1 VEIGWLRGEDLIIYM
16 GYLVRLVVRAPD
28 DSSIAKCV
36 CVALTALAIAAI
48 LAVGGPV
55 AAGDVTATLEGNHP
69 DEAADIAESEAAPSR
84 PLAMHLTMAIRNRAE
99 LDRELADQQNPASP
113 EYHHWLT
120 PDEFTNS
127 FGPTDADL
135 AKITRWL
142 TRKGF
147 AVQSADARTRIV
159 NFTGTVASAEKAFGL
174 KIAATADASMFAN
187 TADPIVPAD
196 VAPLIESI
204 RGLDNLLHS
213 APAIHR
219 VPMPAPEATAPN
231 ARINGKTA
239 FGPND
244 LHTFYDQ
251 PVDFDG
257 TGTDCIAIIEDSDFK
272 RAGADAF
279 NTQFGLP
286 AFTDANFEVIL
297 ANGTNPG
304 INSDGDET
312 MVDVN
317 YSHAMAPASP
327 IRVYI
332 GDPTKSNSPLA
343 DAITRAVMDNA
354 CAAITV
360 SFSFCG
366 AGKSFFKAEDGRF
379 AQAASQGQAVFVAT
393 GDVGSAA
400 LVVDKKHQRC
410 VPGTK
415 RGVNELAASPN
426 ASAIGGT
433 QFTPT
438 LDSNGD
444 DVGSVPERTWN
455 DGGGATGGGRS
466 KIFKKPAFQAG
477 LFKKDKKRDLPDIS
491 FGASPIL
498 PGFFFGDPA
507 TQTFLIGG
515 TSIGAPAWAGIS
527 ELLSQRKGSRIG
539 NLNARLYQL
548 GATGGTNGIRDVT
561 SGDNGFNGV
570 SGFSAVTGFD
580 KATGW
585 GTVDI
590 GVFVPAFVG
599 K

>member
-1 VEIGWLRGEDLIIYM
+1 M
-16 GYLVRLVVRAPD
+16 GYLFLPGAKASD
-28 DSSIAKCV
+28 DSPDASSIIAKSIRV
-36 CVALTALAIAAI
+36 GLAALALAIAAT
-48 LAVGGPV
+48 LAANSPV
-55 AAGDVTATLEGNHP
+55 TAGEATATLEGNHP
-69 DEAADIAESEAAPSR
+69 DEAAEIAESAAAPNR
-84 PLAMHLTMAIRNRAE
+84 PLAMRLTMAIRNRAE
-99 LDRELADQQNPASP
+99 LDRMLADQQDPASP

-120 PDEFTNS
+120 PDEFTNR
-127 FGPTDADL
+127 FGPTDADI
-135 AKITRWL
+135 AKVTRWL

-147 AVQSADARTRIV
+147 AVQSADARTRVV
-159 NFTGTVASAEKAFGL
+159 NFTGTVAAAEAAFGV
-174 KIAATADASMFAN
+174 KIAATSDASMFAN
-187 TADPIVPAD
+187 ITDPVVPAD
-196 VAPLIESI
+196 VAPLVESI

-219 VPMPAPEATAPN
+219 TPMPAPDASAPD

-251 PVDFDG
+251 PADFDG
-257 TGTDCIAIIEDSDFK
+257 TGTDCIAIIEDSDFN
-272 RAGADAF
+272 RSGADAF
-279 NTQFGLP
+279 NTDFGLP
-286 AFTDANFEVIL
+286 PFSGANFEVVL
-297 ANGTNPG
+297 PNGTNPG

-317 YSHAMAPASP
+317 YSHAMAPGAP

-332 GDPTKSNSPLA
+332 GDPAHSNSPLP
-343 DAITRAVMDNA
+343 DAIARAVTDNA

-366 AGKSFFKAEDGRF
+366 ASKNFFKAEDSRF

-393 GDVGSAA
+393 GDIGAAA
-400 LVVDKKHQRC
+400 LIVDRKHQRC
-410 VPGTK
+410 APGTK
-415 RGVNELAASPN
+415 RGVNELAASPH

-433 QFTPT
+433 EFTPN

-444 DVGSVPERTWN
+444 DVGSVSESTWN
-455 DGGGATGGGRS
+455 DGAGATGGGKS
-466 KIFKKPAFQAG
+466 KIFKKPAFQSG
-477 LFKKDKKRDLPDIS
+477 LFKKDKKRDLPDVS
-491 FGASPIL
+491 FGASPNS

-507 TQTFLIGG
+507 TESVLIGG

-527 ELLSQRKGSRIG
+527 ELLSQRNGTRIG
-539 NLNARLYQL
+539 NLNIRLYQL
-548 GATGGTNGIRDVT
+548 GVMGGTNGIRDVT
-561 SGDNGFNGV
+561 SGDNGFHGV
-570 SGFSAVTGFD
+570 PGFSALTGFD

>member
-1 VEIGWLRGEDLIIYM
+1 M
-16 GYLVRLVVRAPD
+16 GYLVLSGESTPD
-28 DSSIAKCV
+28 DSSDASAIAKFFRV
-36 CVALTALAIAAI
+36 GLAALALAIALT
-48 LAVGGPV
+48 LAVTQPV
-55 AAGDVTATLEGNHP
+55 AAGEVTTMLEGNHP
-69 DEAADIAESEAAPSR
+69 DEAAEIAESAAASSR
-84 PLAMHLTMAIRNRAE
+84 PLAMHLTMALRNRAE
-99 LDRELADQQNPASP
+99 LDRMLADQQNPASAD
-113 EYHHWLT
+113 YHRWLT
-120 PDEFTNS
+120 PDEFTNR

-135 AKITRWL
+135 AKVTRWL

-147 AVQSADARTRIV
+147 AVESADAHTRRV
-159 NFTGTVASAEKAFGL
+159 SFTGTVASASTAFGV
-174 KIAATADASMFAN
+174 KIAATADGGVFAN

-213 APAIHR
+213 APSIHR
-219 VPMPAPEATAPN
+219 VPMPAPDATAPS
-231 ARINGKTA
+231 ARINGITG

-251 PVDFDG
+251 PVDLDG
-257 TGTDCIAIIEDSDFK
+257 TGTDCIAIIEDSDFN

-279 NTQFGLP
+279 NSQFGLP
-286 AFTDANFEVIL
+286 AFGGANFQVIL
-297 ANGTNPG
+297 ADDTNPG

-317 YSHAMAPASP
+317 YAHAMAPGAP

-332 GDPTKSNSPLA
+332 GDPTNSNSPLP
-343 DAITRAVMDNA
+343 DAIAQAVTDNA

-366 AGKSFFKAEDGRF
+366 ASKNFFKAENSRF
-379 AQAASQGQAVFVAT
+379 AQAAIQGQAVFVAT
-393 GDVGSAA
+393 GDVGSAG
-400 LVVDKKHQRC
+400 LKVDLKHQRC
-410 VPGTK
+410 VPATK

-433 QFTPT
+433 QFTPNF
-438 LDSNGD
+438 DSNGD
-444 DVGSVPERTWN
+444 DVGSVAESTWN
-455 DGGGATGGGRS
+455 DGGGATGGGQS
-466 KIFKKPAFQAG
+466 KIFKKPAFQKG
-477 LFKKDKKRDLPDIS
+477 LFKKNKKRDLPDIS
-491 FGASPIL
+491 FGGSPNS

-507 TQTFLIGG
+507 TEGFLIGG

-527 ELLSQRKGSRIG
+527 ELLSQANGGRIG

-548 GATGGTNGIRDVT
+548 GAIGGTNGIRDVT
-561 SGDNGFNGV
+561 SGDNAFRSV
-570 SGFSAVTGFD
+570 PGFSALTGFD

>member
-1 VEIGWLRGEDLIIYM
+1 M
-16 GYLVRLVVRAPD
+16 GYLVLGVRAPD
-28 DSSIAKCV
+28 DSSIAKFV
-36 CVALTALAIAAI
+36 RDALIVPVLALAVT
-48 LAVGGPV
+48 LAVTSPV
-55 AAGDVTATLEGNHP
+55 VAGDATTMLEGNHP
-69 DEAADIAESEAAPSR
+69 DEAAEIAESAAASSR

-99 LDRELADQQNPASP
+99 LDRVLADQQNPTSP
-113 EYHHWLT
+113 DYHHWLT
-120 PDEFTNS
+120 PDEFTNR

-135 AKITRWL
+135 AKVTRWL

-147 AVQSADARTRIV
+147 AVQSADAHTRIV
-159 NFTGTVASAEKAFGL
+159 SFTGTVASAETAFGV
-174 KIAATADASMFAN
+174 KIAATADGRMFAN
-187 TADPIVPAD
+187 TADPIVQAD
-196 VAPLIESI
+196 LAPLIESI
-204 RGLDNLLHS
+204 RGLDNMLLS
-213 APAIHR
+213 APGIHR
-219 VPMPAPEATAPN
+219 VPIPAPEATAPN

-251 PVDFDG
+251 PVNLDG
-257 TGTDCIAIIEDSDFK
+257 SGTDCMAMIEDSDFN

-286 AFTDANFEVIL
+286 AFTGANFEMIL

-304 INSDGDET
+304 INGDASET

-317 YSHAMAPASP
+317 YSHAMAPGAP

-332 GDPTKSNSPLA
+332 GDPTHSNSPLP
-343 DAITRAVMDNA
+343 DAIAQAVTDNA
-354 CAAITV
+354 CAAISV

-366 AGKSFFKAEDGRF
+366 ASKSFFKAEDSRF
-379 AQAASQGQAVFVAT
+379 AQAAAQGQAVFVAT
-393 GDVGSAA
+393 GDVGSAG
-400 LVVDKKHQRC
+400 LKVDKKRQRC
-410 VPGTK
+410 VPATK

-433 QFTPT
+433 QFTPN

-444 DVGSVPERTWN
+444 DVGSVSESTWN
-455 DGGGATGGGRS
+455 DSGGVTGGGKS
-466 KIFKKPAFQAG
+466 KIFKKPSFQAG
-477 LFKKDKKRDLPDIS
+477 LFKKDKRRDLPDIS
-491 FGASPIL
+491 FGASPIS

-507 TQTFLIGG
+507 TETFLVGG

-527 ELLSQRKGSRIG
+527 ELLSQENGSRIG
-539 NLNARLYQL
+539 NLNVRLYQL
-548 GATGGTNGIRDVT
+548 GAIGGTNGIRDVT

-570 SGFSAVTGFD
+570 TGFSALTGFD

>member
-1 VEIGWLRGEDLIIYM
+1 M
-16 GYLVRLVVRAPD
+16 GYLVPGVRAPAA
-28 DSSIAKCV
+28 SSIAKFV
-36 CVALTALAIAAI
+36 RDALIVPVLALVT
-48 LAVGGPV
+48 LAVTSPA
-55 AAGDVTATLEGNHP
+55 AAGEASTTLEGNHP
-69 DEAADIAESEAAPSR
+69 DEAAEIAESAAASSR
-84 PLAMHLTMAIRNRAE
+84 PLSMHLTMAIRNRAE
-99 LDRELADQQNPASP
+99 LDRVLADQQNPASP

-120 PDEFTNS
+120 PDEFTNR

-147 AVQSADARTRIV
+147 AVQSADAHARIV
-159 NFTGTVASAEKAFGL
+159 SFTGTVASAEKAFGV
-174 KIAATADASMFAN
+174 KIAATADGAMFAN

-196 VAPLIESI
+196 VAPLVESI
-204 RGLDNLLHS
+204 RGLDNMLAS

-219 VPMPAPEATAPN
+219 VAILAPGATAPS

-251 PVDFDG
+251 PVNLDG
-257 TGTDCIAIIEDSDFK
+257 SGTDCMAIIEDSDFK

-286 AFTDANFEVIL
+286 AFTGANFEVIL
-297 ANGTNPG
+297 VNGTNPG

-317 YSHAMAPASP
+317 YSHAMAPGAP

-332 GDPTKSNSPLA
+332 GDPTKSNSPLP
-343 DAITRAVMDNA
+343 DAIAQAVTDNA
-354 CAAITV
+354 CAAISV

-366 AGKSFFKAEDGRF
+366 ASKNFFKAEDSRF
-379 AQAASQGQAVFVAT
+379 AQAAAQGQAVFVAT
-393 GDVGSAA
+393 GDVGSVG
-400 LVVDKKHQRC
+400 LKVDNKRQRC
-410 VPGTK
+410 VPATK
-415 RGVNELAASPN
+415 RGVNELAASPH

-433 QFTPT
+433 EFTPN

-444 DVGSVPERTWN
+444 DVGSVAESTWN
-455 DGGGATGGGRS
+455 DSGGATGGGKS
-466 KIFKKPAFQAG
+466 KIFKKPSFQSG
-477 LFKKDKKRDLPDIS
+477 LFKKDKRRDLPDIS
-491 FGASPIL
+491 FGASPSS

-507 TQTFLIGG
+507 TEAFLVGG

-527 ELLSQRKGSRIG
+527 ELLSQENGSRIG
-539 NLNARLYQL
+539 NLNVRLYQL
-548 GATGGTNGIRDVT
+548 SVIGGANGIRDVT
-561 SGDNGFNGV
+561 SGANGFNGV
-570 SGFSAVTGFD
+570 PGFSALTGFD
-580 KATGW
+580 KASGW

-590 GVFVPAFVG
+590 GVFVPAFTG

>member
-1 VEIGWLRGEDLIIYM
+1 M
-16 GYLVRLVVRAPD
+16 GYPVLCGVRAPD
-28 DSSIAKCV
+28 ASSIAKSIRV
-36 CVALTALAIAAI
+36 GLAALALAIAST
-48 LAVGGPV
+48 LAVISPV
-55 AAGDVTATLEGNHP
+55 AAGEATAILEGNHP
-69 DEAADIAESEAAPSR
+69 DEAAEIAEREAAPSR

-99 LDRELADQQNPASP
+99 LDRVLADQQNPASP

-120 PDEFTNS
+120 PDEFTNR
-127 FGPTDADL
+127 FGPSDADL
-135 AKITRWL
+135 AKVTRWL
-142 TRKGF
+142 KRKGF
-147 AVQSADARTRIV
+147 SVQSADAHTRIV
-159 NFTGTVASAEKAFGL
+159 SFTGTVASAETAFAV

-213 APAIHR
+213 APNLHR
-219 VPMPAPEATAPN
+219 VAMPAHDASAPN

-257 TGTDCIAIIEDSDFK
+257 TGVECIAIIEDSDFS

-286 AFTDANFEVIL
+286 AFTGANFEVIL
-297 ANGTNPG
+297 VNGTNPG
-304 INSDGDET
+304 INGDGDET

-317 YSHAMAPASP
+317 YSHAMAPGAP
-327 IRVYI
+327 LRVYI
-332 GDPTKSNSPLA
+332 GDPAHSNSPLS
-343 DAITRAVMDNA
+343 DAIAEAVKDNA
-354 CAAITV
+354 CSAITV

-366 AGKSFFKAEDGRF
+366 AAKSFFKAEDGRF

-393 GDVGSAA
+393 GDIGSAA
-400 LVVDKKHQRC
+400 LIVDQKHQRC
-410 VPGTK
+410 APGTK
-415 RGVNELAASPN
+415 RGVNELAASPH

-433 QFTPT
+433 EFTPN

-444 DVGSVPERTWN
+444 DMGSVPESTWN
-455 DGGGATGGGRS
+455 DSGGATGGGQS
-466 KIFKKPAFQAG
+466 KIFKKPVFQRG

-491 FGASPIL
+491 FGASPHL
-498 PGFFFGDPA
+498 PGFFFGDPV
-507 TQTFLIGG
+507 TESFLVGG

-527 ELLSQRKGSRIG
+527 ELLSQRNGSRIG
-539 NLNARLYQL
+539 NLNTRLYEL
-548 GATGGTNGIRDVT
+548 GAMGGTNGIRDVT
-561 SGDNGFNGV
+561 IGDNGFNGV
-570 SGFSAVTGFD
+570 PGFSALTGYD

-590 GVFVPAFVG
+590 RIFVPAFVG